1 MKDYKSRDSN
11 TCGYNSRNTNM
22 YDKNYVGNNNT
33 TDTNTSDNNTNDNN
47 MGDSNTSDNNMND
60 INVSSNNIND
70 IKKGKQYNI
79 IGNKNN
85 KNNKKNNN
93 ILFGN
98 KMNCKYV
105 SYECEHILFLSSFQL
120 SFSFIFSMYC
130 EFYYLSILNIGLFIT
145 SILHWRKPELGLRR
159 NIDIAMMLCSII
171 MHIIYSFYI
180 NSLCV
185 FICFCSSVLVA
196 SFYFIGKKFSYNSY
210 STLYHLSI
218 HTIGNLSAITIYYI
232 SKKKFINNS

>member
-1 MKDYKSRDSN
+1 MKDYKSSSSN
-11 TCGYNSRNTNM
+11 TCGYNPRNTNM

-47 MGDSNTSDNNMND
+47 ISDSNTSENNTND
-60 INVSSNNIND
+60 VNVNSNNISD
-70 IKKGKQYNI
+70 IKKGKEYNI
-79 IGNKNN
+79 ISNE
-85 KNNKKNNN
+85 NNKKNNN

-130 EFYYLSILNIGLFIT
+130 KFYYLSIINMGLFVT

-171 MHIIYSFYI
+171 THIIYSFYI

-185 FICFCSSVLVA
+185 FICFCSSILVA

>member
-1 MKDYKSRDSN
+1 MKDYKNSDSN
-11 TCGYNSRNTNM
+11 SCGYNPRNMNK

-47 MGDSNTSDNNMND
+47 LSDSNTSDNNTSDMNL
-60 INVSSNNIND
+60 SSNNINN
-70 IKKGKQYNI
+70 INNINKAKGYNI
-79 IGNKNN
+79 IDNYNN
-85 KNNKKNNN
+85 NNN
-93 ILFGN
+93 ILLGN

-130 EFYYLSILNIGLFIT
+130 QFYYLSIINMGLFVT

-171 MHIIYSFYI
+171 IHIIYSFYI

-185 FICFCSSVLVA
+185 FICFFTSVLLA
-196 SFYFIGKKFSYNSY
+196 SLYFIGKKFSYNSY
-210 STLYHLSI
+210 STLYHLFI

-232 SKKKFINNS
+232 SKKKYINNS

>member
-1 MKDYKSRDSN
+1 MKDYKNSDNN
-11 TCGYNSRNTNM
+11 TCGYNPRNTKI

-47 MGDSNTSDNNMND
+47 LSDSNTSDNNTSDMNA
-60 INVSSNNIND
+60 SSNNISD
-70 IKKGKQYNI
+70 IKKGKEYNI
-79 IGNKNN
+79 IGNDNI
-85 KNNKKNNN
+85 KKNNN

-130 EFYYLSILNIGLFIT
+130 EFYYLSLINMGLFVT

-185 FICFCSSVLVA
+185 FICFCSSVILA

-210 STLYHLSI
+210 STLYHLCI

-232 SKKKFINNS
+232 SKKKYINNS

>member
-1 MKDYKSRDSN
+1 MKDYKNSDSN
-11 TCGYNSRNTNM
+11 NCGYNPRNMNK

-47 MGDSNTSDNNMND
+47 LSDSNTSDNNTSDMNL
-60 INVSSNNIND
+60 SSNNIND
-70 IKKGKQYNI
+70 INKGKGYNI
-79 IGNKNN
+79 IDN
-85 KNNKKNNN
+85 KNNN
-93 ILFGN
+93 ILLGN

-130 EFYYLSILNIGLFIT
+130 QFYYLSIINMGLFVT

-185 FICFCSSVLVA
+185 FICFCTSVLLA
-196 SFYFIGKKFSYNSY
+196 SLYFIGKKFSYNSY
-210 STLYHLSI
+210 STLYHLFI
-218 HTIGNLSAITIYYI
+218 HTLGNLSAITIYYI
-232 SKKKFINNS
+232 SKKKYINNS

>member
-1 MKDYKSRDSN
+1 MKDYKNSGSN
-11 TCGYNSRNTNM
+11 SCGYNPRNMNK

-47 MGDSNTSDNNMND
+47 LSDSNTSDNNTSDVNL
-60 INVSSNNIND
+60 SSNNINN
-70 IKKGKQYNI
+70 INKAKGYNI
-79 IGNKNN
+79 IDNN
-85 KNNKKNNN
+85 NNNNNN
-93 ILFGN
+93 ILLGN

-130 EFYYLSILNIGLFIT
+130 QFYYLSIINMGLFVT

-171 MHIIYSFYI
+171 IHIIYSFYI

-185 FICFCSSVLVA
+185 FICFFTSVLLA
-196 SFYFIGKKFSYNSY
+196 SLYFIGKKFSYNSY
-210 STLYHLSI
+210 STLYHLFI

-232 SKKKFINNS
+232 SKKKYINNS

>member
-1 MKDYKSRDSN
+1 MKDYKSSGSN
-11 TCGYNSRNTNM
+11 TCGYNPRNTNM

-47 MGDSNTSDNNMND
+47 ISDSNTSENNTND
-60 INVSSNNIND
+60 VNVSSNNISD
-70 IKKGKQYNI
+70 IKKGKEYNI
-79 IGNKNN
+79 ISNE
-85 KNNKKNNN
+85 NNKKNNN

-130 EFYYLSILNIGLFIT
+130 EFYYLSIINMGLFVT

-185 FICFCSSVLVA
+185 FICFCSSILIA

>member
-1 MKDYKSRDSN
+1 MKDYKNSDSN
-11 TCGYNSRNTNM
+11 SCGYNPRNMNK

-47 MGDSNTSDNNMND
+47 LSDSNTSDNNTSDVNL
-60 INVSSNNIND
+60 SSNNINN
-70 IKKGKQYNI
+70 INKAKGYNI
-79 IGNKNN
+79 IDNN
-85 KNNKKNNN
+85 NNNN
-93 ILFGN
+93 ILLGN

-130 EFYYLSILNIGLFIT
+130 QFYYLSIINMGLFVT

-171 MHIIYSFYI
+171 IHIIYSFYI

-185 FICFCSSVLVA
+185 FICFFTSVLLA
-196 SFYFIGKKFSYNSY
+196 SLYFIGKKFSYNSY
-210 STLYHLSI
+210 STLYHLFI

-232 SKKKFINNS
+232 SKKKYINNS